1 MHRNS
6 PQIHH
11 PVPQRPV
18 QVPLMQSPP
27 PPSQSSDPYDNPYG
41 APSYANM
48 GHQSVHPAGAAA
60 GVGVGGVGGA
70 GGVGVGGGYPA
81 QFAAFGQGA
90 NFFSDPMAAQ
100 MGFNVARAAMSGG
113 TDFAEKNMNRYLS
126 SLKPFFAVTNTYVL
140 RKLSLLLNPW
150 RHSPWSR
157 QSSSRSSRQGETET
171 IYLPPREDLN
181 APDMYIPLMSFVT
194 YILLSSLLYGL
205 SGSFH
210 PELLGYTASSAMG
223 SVVFELIVL
232 KLGCYLL
239 SIGNSQL
246 LDCVAYSGYKFVG
259 VIVIIFAK
267 AMLGGW
273 LSRLVFVYAYAANA
287 FFLLRSLKY
296 VLLPEEN
303 DAGYAGQRQM
313 RKRRTWFLFGY
324 AYVVQLV
331 FMITLTSGVGKKA

>member
-1 MHRNS
+1 
-6 PQIHH
+6 
-11 PVPQRPV
+11 
-18 QVPLMQSPP
+18 
-27 PPSQSSDPYDNPYG
+27 
-41 APSYANM
+41 
-48 GHQSVHPAGAAA
+48 
-60 GVGVGGVGGA
+60 
-70 GGVGVGGGYPA
+70 
-81 QFAAFGQGA
+81 
-90 NFFSDPMAAQ
+90 
-100 MGFNVARAAMSGG
+100 
-113 TDFAEKNMNRYLS
+113 MNRYLS

-140 RKLSLLLNPW
+140 RKLSILLNPW
-150 RHSPWSR
+150 RHAPWSR
-157 QSSSRSSRQGETET
+157 QSTSRSSSSRPGESET

-205 SGSFH
+205 SGTFH

-223 SVVFELIVL
+223 SVVFELVVL

-246 LDCVAYSGYKFVG
+246 LDCMAYSGYKFVG
-259 VIVIIFAK
+259 VIVIILAK
-267 AMLGGW
+267 AMLGAGW
-273 LSRLVFVYAYAANA
+273 LSRGVFVYAYAANA

-331 FMITLTSGVGKKA
+331 FMVTLTSGVGKKA